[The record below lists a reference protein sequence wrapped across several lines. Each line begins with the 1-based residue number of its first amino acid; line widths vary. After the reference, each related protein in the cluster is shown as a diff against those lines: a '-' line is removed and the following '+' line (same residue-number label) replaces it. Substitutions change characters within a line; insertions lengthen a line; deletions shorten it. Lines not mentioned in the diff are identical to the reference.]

1 MDFYEDYQGFKN
13 DNEVLINDL
22 VKTKSPIIARFKHV
36 FAVVDYLY
44 AKHKDLKDNESDE
57 DLIFQTGYSYVF
69 DRFNTIDLIYTK
81 IFDKNFNEMNKYA
94 KTINLLLY
102 TIDFQDEIKSIDEN
116 NTTEYNSLVAF
127 EDLILKKLEG
137 KEHADDIFFGM
148 LNDISTK
155 AFSNL
160 DVEYYGL
167 NEIFYD
173 IALELEI
180 IDEIDDEG
188 IDVLL

>member
-36 FAVVDYLY
+36 LAVVDYLY